1 MRTFL
6 ITLGLS
12 LGLLIAGC
20 NEVSQN
26 QQSSASDPKTYV
38 IVHGA
43 WGGGWAFREVDD
55 LLTTS
60 GHKVYR
66 PTLTGQGERVHL
78 ADLDIGLDTHIQD
91 VVNTVLFE
99 ELNGIVLVGHSYGGM
114 VVTGV
119 ADRIPERISH
129 LIYLDAFVPEDGESV
144 TTIKQKKE
152 SHWVQRSAKDGF
164 VIPTWVSADQ
174 PAPKDVPHPLKTLTD
189 KLVLNNP
196 ARMKITTD
204 YILTV
209 DAGKEPHEDGFY
221 PYAERARALGWPVYH
236 LQADHN
242 AQWSAPKELAT
253 MLEKISAGQYEKT
266 RKNR

>member
-1 MRTFL
+1 MRTL
-6 ITLGLS
+6 LVTLGLS
-12 LGLLIAGC
+12 LALLIVGC
-20 NEVSQN
+20 NKVSQN
-26 QQSSASDPKTYV
+26 HQPSGSVAKTYV

-55 LLTTS
+55 LLTAS

-99 ELNGIVLVGHSYGGM
+99 ELNDIVLVGHSYGGM

-119 ADRIPERISH
+119 ADRIPERISR

-144 TTIKQKKE
+144 MTINENKE
-152 SHWVQRSAKDGF
+152 SRWLSRSTEDGF

-174 PAPKDVPHPLKTLTD
+174 PVPKDVPHPLKTLTD

-204 YILTV
+204 YVLTV
-209 DAGKEPHEDGFY
+209 DPGKEPHQDSFY
-221 PYAERARALGWPVYH
+221 PYAERAKVLGWPVYH
-236 LQADHN
+236 LQTDHN
-242 AQWSAPKELAT
+242 AQWSAPKELT
-253 MLEKISAGQYEKT
+253 MLLEKIPAGQ
-266 RKNR
+266 